1 MGGKL
6 TNNKVKKAMIMAA
19 GVGSRL
25 NPITLTVPKPLV
37 TVANIPIMDILFSN
51 LEKHGITDVIA
62 NTHYMAEKII
72 SRYENNDFGI
82 NFSYIKEET
91 LSGTAGGLKKCQHF
105 FNEGENFFVLSA
117 DGVFDVDLSDVFE
130 RHIKCGKLATIV
142 VKEIPQD
149 MVENFGVV
157 VTDEEGI
164 VTEFQEKPPVNE
176 AKSNLINTGIYVF
189 NYKIFDYIPEGEFFD
204 FAKNV
209 FPKLLVEGQIS
220 TYKTDAYWS
229 DIGAIEQL
237 IESNFDI
244 LNGKLKINCNSAV
257 KTENGRYISES
268 DTNNFNCIGS
278 VIIGKN
284 CKIGKNVTLENTI
297 LCDNVSISD
306 NLTLKNCLV
315 SYDKTVNNNA
325 ENEVIA

>member
-1 MGGKL
+1 L
-6 TNNKVKKAMIMAA
+6 TSKPTKKAMIMAA

-25 NPITLTVPKPLV
+25 NPITYTVPKPLV

-51 LEKHGITDVIA
+51 LKKHNITDVIA

-72 SRYENNDFGI
+72 SRYEKNDFGV

-130 RHIKCGKLATIV
+130 KHLEYGTIATIV
-142 VKEIPQD
+142 VKEIPKN

-157 VTDEEGI
+157 VTDEKGI
-164 VTEFQEKPPVNE
+164 VTEFQEKPPINE

-209 FPKLLVEGQIS
+209 FPKLLIDGQIA
-220 TYKTDAYWS
+220 TYKTSAYWS
-229 DIGAIEQL
+229 DIGAIDQL

-244 LNGKLKINCNSAV
+244 LNGKLKIDSKPV
-257 KTENGRYISES
+257 IKTKNGQFISES
-268 DTNNFNCIGS
+268 NNNDFNCIGN

-297 LCDNVSISD
+297 LCDNVTIED
-306 NLTLKNCLV
+306 DVVLKNCLV
-315 SYDKTVNNNA
+315 SYGMNIFNNT

>member
-1 MGGKL
+1 MTSKP
-6 TNNKVKKAMIMAA
+6 TKKAMIMAA

-25 NPITLTVPKPLV
+25 NPITYTVPKPLV

-51 LEKHGITDVIA
+51 LKKHNITDVIA

-72 SRYENNDFGI
+72 SRYEKNDFGV

-130 RHIKCGKLATIV
+130 KHLEYGTIATIV
-142 VKEIPQD
+142 VKEIPKN

-157 VTDEEGI
+157 VTDEKGI
-164 VTEFQEKPPVNE
+164 VTEFQEKPPINE

-209 FPKLLVEGQIS
+209 FPKLLIDGQIA
-220 TYKTDAYWS
+220 TYKTSAYWS
-229 DIGAIEQL
+229 DIGAIDQL

-244 LNGKLKINCNSAV
+244 LNGKLKIDSKPV
-257 KTENGRYISES
+257 IKTKNGQFISES
-268 DTNNFNCIGS
+268 NNNDFNCIGN

-297 LCDNVSISD
+297 LCDNVTIED
-306 NLTLKNCLV
+306 DVVLKNCLV
-315 SYDKTVNNNA
+315 SYGMNIFNNT